1 MAIAGV
7 YIEVF
12 KIADKVLKIPHFFE
26 FDSVESEQVAVDNL
40 VIPARNQSVPG
51 ISDEGEFEVVV
62 KMAHGIVQLSAMFN
76 IQMHAIVQQ
85 VIQDGGA
92 ADLCYAEPDEFFS

>member
-1 MAIAGV
+1 MAVACINIDSGN
-7 YIEVF
+7 
-12 KIADKVLKIPHFFE
+12 IADKIFKFFHFFKFSIIE
-26 FDSVESEQVAVDNL
+26 TEQVVVDNL
-40 VIPARNQSVPG
+40 VVPARNQSVPG